1 MLKKNMKYLNDHIF
15 KNNLLFFDKNSIF
28 NKEINYNNANFIDAC
43 IVMFEMRS
51 LALSLWPTTK
61 HALFR
66 VDGKDLTPL
75 QICKNIINNAM

>member
-1 MLKKNMKYLNDHIF
+1 MKYLNDHIF

-51 LALSLWPTTK
+51 LALSL
-61 HALFR
+61 
-66 VDGKDLTPL
+66 
-75 QICKNIINNAM
+75 